1 VSSAIPIV
9 ERAFFRPAIQI
20 SPSPREDAEKHARST
35 PRSSYPL
42 PFWSGFFEKKHYQAM
57 GGGPAFLFGYLVDK
71 TTKENCG
78 DDGKMGIVL
87 GGKPIRD
94 TAIAKH
100 YDISLKT
107 VARFREILIREK
119 YIQCQRTPYGY
130 RYTVRKSKKFG
141 IWVKKKREERSDNPV
156 QSEALEIGQNCPK
169 RSDKSVRNK
178 EDHAVDH
185 AVKQQPASSQ
195 TEDSV
200 WQFLKVEPCGP
211 SLFRSLLESRW
222 ASRNGGPYS
231 ILIGETVD
239 AWRAT
244 EGENPPYCAPLFQAL
259 KELRRR
265 EARARER
272 GGSAER
278 NGDDIV
284 HLEPWK

>member
-1 VSSAIPIV
+1 MSSAIPIID
-9 ERAFFRPAIQI
+9 RTFFRPPIQI
-20 SPSPREDAEKHARST
+20 SLSPQEGAEKQGRST

-71 TTKENCG
+71 TTKENCA
-78 DDGKMGIVL
+78 DDGKVGIVL
-87 GGKPIRD
+87 GGKPIPD

-141 IWVKKKREERSDNPV
+141 IWSKKKREERSDNTV

-185 AVKQQPASSQ
+185 AVKQQPASSAQ

-200 WQFLKVEPCGP
+200 WQFLKIEPCGP
-211 SLFRSLLESRW
+211 PLFQSLLKSRW
-222 ASRNGGPYS
+222 ASRNGGLYS
-231 ILIGETVD
+231 INQLPQGAVLRSRSR
-239 AWRAT
+239 RAV
-244 EGENPPYCAPLFQAL
+244 
-259 KELRRR
+259 
-265 EARARER
+265 ARFLQH
-272 GGSAER
+272 SAST
-278 NGDDIV
+278 
-284 HLEPWK
+284 